1 MKDDASQ
8 TLFARA
14 LQVTPG
20 GVNSPVRAMR
30 GVRDFPLFA
39 ERGEG
44 AIVYDADQNAY
55 IDLLNS
61 WGPLIL
67 GHGHPA
73 VVEAIR
79 EQAGRALT
87 FGLASGLEVELAEF
101 VTAAM
106 PAVEEVRFVS
116 SGTEATMSAIRL
128 ARGYTGRDVV
138 VKFAGCY
145 HGHVDALLARAG
157 SGAALSALPVS
168 PGVPRKAAADTV
180 VLRYNDLGAVEDL
193 MRRRGE
199 EIACVIVEPIAANMG
214 VVPPKSGFLEGLR
227 RATQAAGALLIF
239 DEVITG
245 FRVALG
251 GAQEVFGIRPDLTCL
266 GKVLGGGL
274 PVGAYGGRRE
284 IMERVAPQGDVYQAG
299 TLSGSPLAMA
309 AGLAQLGVLRRTEG
323 AYGRL
328 AAVAEALGAAMRSAA
343 EEADVLATVQVSH
356 GLLTCF
362 FAAGPIENQED
373 AARTDARRYRAFW
386 QAMAAQG
393 VLFAPAAN
401 EAVFPSLAL
410 TDEHVGQIAAA
421 LPRAFAAARDALR

>member
-1 MKDDASQ
+1 MNDQRSRA
-8 TLFARA
+8 LFARA
-14 LQVTPG
+14 GHVTPG

-30 GVRDFPLFA
+30 SVRDFPLFA

-44 AIVYDADQNAY
+44 ALLYDADGNAY

-73 VVEAIR
+73 VVAAIR
-79 EQAGRALT
+79 DQAERALT
-87 FGLASGLEVELAEF
+87 FGLASRLEVELAEF
-101 VTAAM
+101 VTSAI
-106 PAVEEVRFVS
+106 PSVEEVRFVS

-128 ARGYTGRDVV
+128 ARAFTGRDVV

-168 PGVPRKAAADTV
+168 PGVPSKAAEDTV
-180 VLRYNDLGAVEDL
+180 VLPYNDIAAVERL
-193 MRRRGE
+193 MRLRGG

-214 VVPPKSGFLEGLR
+214 VVPPKPGFLEGLR
-227 RATQAAGALLIF
+227 RECTAAGALLVF

-245 FRVALG
+245 FRVGIG
-251 GAQEVFGIRPDLTCL
+251 GAQEAFHIQPDLTCL
-266 GKVLGGGL
+266 GKVIGGGL

-284 IMERVAPQGDVYQAG
+284 IMERIAPQGDVYQAG

-309 AGLAQLGVLRRTEG
+309 AGLAQLRVLKGTPGAFERLYGLAETIGEVMREAARAQGVT
-323 AYGRL
+323 
-328 AAVAEALGAAMRSAA
+328 
-343 EEADVLATVQVSH
+343 ATVQVSH

-362 FAAGPIENQED
+362 FAEGPIEDQEG
-373 AARTDARRYRAFW
+373 ASRTDARRYRAFW
-386 QAMAAQG
+386 QAMAEQG
-393 VLFAPAAN
+393 VLLAPAAN
-401 EAVFPSLAL
+401 EAAFPSLAL
-410 TDEHVGQIAAA
+410 EDEHVERIAAA
-421 LPRAFAAARDALR
+421 LPAAFAAAGAAV

>member
-1 MKDDASQ
+1 VKDASSRE
-8 TLFARA
+8 LFDRA
-14 LQVTPG
+14 LRVTPG

-30 GVRDFPLFA
+30 AVRDFPLFA

-44 AIVYDADQNAY
+44 PIVYDADGNAY

-87 FGLASGLEVELAEF
+87 FGIASRLEVELAEF
-101 VTAAM
+101 VTGAM
-106 PAVEEVRFVS
+106 PSVEEVRFVS

-128 ARGYTGRDVV
+128 ARAYTGRNVV

-168 PGVPRKAAADTV
+168 PGVPPKAAEDTV
-180 VLRYNDLGAVEDL
+180 VLPYNDLQAVEEL
-193 MRRRGE
+193 LLRRGSE
-199 EIACVIVEPIAANMG
+199 VACIIVEPIAANMG
-214 VVPPKSGFLEGLR
+214 VVPPGPGYLEGLR
-227 RATQAAGALLIF
+227 RATAAAGALLIF

-245 FRVALG
+245 FRVGLG
-251 GAQEVFGIRPDLTCL
+251 GAQEAFSIAPDLTCL
-266 GKVLGGGL
+266 GKVIGGGL

-284 IMERVAPQGDVYQAG
+284 IMERIAPIGDVYQAG

-309 AGLAQLGVLRRTEG
+309 AGLAQLTVLREAEG
-323 AYGRL
+323 AFERL
-328 AAVAEALGAAMRSAA
+328 YAVAETIGEAMRRAA
-343 EEADVLATVQVSH
+343 ADAGVTATVQVSH
-356 GLLTCF
+356 GLFTCF
-362 FAAGPIENQED
+362 FTEGPIENQQD
-373 AARTDARRYRAFW
+373 SARTDARQYRAFW
-386 QAMAAQG
+386 QSMASRG

-401 EAVFPSLAL
+401 EAAFPSLAL
-410 TDEHVGQIAAA
+410 TDAHVHEIIAA
-421 LPRAFAAARDALR
+421 LPEAMRAAKAVN

>member
-1 MKDDASQ
+1 MTDGISRE
-8 TLFARA
+8 LFERA
-14 LQVTPG
+14 LRVTPG

-30 GVRDFPLFA
+30 AVRDFPLFA

-44 AIVYDADQNAY
+44 AIIYDADQNPY

-87 FGLASGLEVELAEF
+87 FGIASRLEVELAEF

-106 PAVEEVRFVS
+106 PSVEEVRFVS

-128 ARGYTGRDVV
+128 ARAYTGRNVV

-168 PGVPRKAAADTV
+168 PGVPPKAAEDTV
-180 VLRYNDLGAVEDL
+180 VLPYNDLQAVEDL
-193 MRRRGE
+193 LQRRGGE
-199 EIACVIVEPIAANMG
+199 VACIIVEPIAANMG
-214 VVPPKSGFLEGLR
+214 VVPPRPGYLEGLR
-227 RATQAAGALLIF
+227 RATAAAGALLIF

-245 FRVALG
+245 FRVGIG
-251 GAQEVFGIRPDLTCL
+251 GAQAAFSIDPDLTCL
-266 GKVLGGGL
+266 GKVIGGGL

-284 IMERVAPQGDVYQAG
+284 IMERIAPQGDVYQAG

-309 AGLAQLGVLRRTEG
+309 AGLAQLRVLQETKG
-323 AYGRL
+323 AFERL
-328 AAVAEALGAAMRSAA
+328 SAVAEAIGDAMRQAA
-343 EEADVLATVQVSH
+343 AAAGVTATVQVSK

-362 FAAGPIENQED
+362 FAEGPIENQED

-386 QAMAAQG
+386 QAMASRG

-401 EAVFPSLAL
+401 EAAFPSLAL
-410 TDEHVGQIAAA
+410 TDAHVQEIAAA
-421 LPRAFAAARDALR
+421 LPQAMRAARAAG

>member
-1 MKDDASQ
+1 MSKA
-8 TLFARA
+8 LYERA
-14 LQVTPG
+14 QRVTPG

-30 GVRDFPLFA
+30 GVRDYPLFA

-44 AIVYDADQNAY
+44 ALLYDADGNAY

-87 FGLASGLEVELAEF
+87 FGLASRLEVELAEL

-106 PAVEEVRFVS
+106 PAVDEVRFVS

-128 ARGYTGRDVV
+128 ARAYTGRDVV

-168 PGVPRKAAADTV
+168 PGVPHKAAEDTV
-180 VLRYNDLGAVEDL
+180 VLPYNDLFAVEDL
-193 MRRRGE
+193 MRQRGG

-214 VVPPKSGFLEGLR
+214 VVPPKPGYLEGIR
-227 RATQAAGALLIF
+227 RATAAAGVLLIF

-245 FRVALG
+245 FRVSLG
-251 GAQEVFGIRPDLTCL
+251 GAQEAFSIQPDLTCL

-284 IMERVAPQGDVYQAG
+284 IMERIAPQGDVYQAG

-309 AGLAQLGVLRRTEG
+309 AGLAQLRILQQTAG
-323 AYGRL
+323 AYRRL
-328 AAVAEALGAAMRSAA
+328 HAVAEALGAAMREASRA
-343 EEADVLATVQVSH
+343 ADVLTTVQVSH

-362 FAAGPIENQED
+362 FAPGPIEDQEQ

-386 QAMAAQG
+386 QAMAAHG

-410 TDEHVGQIAAA
+410 KDEHVEQITAA
-421 LPRAFAAARDALR
+421 LPQAFRAARDAVR